1 MGLFFVYIL
10 KASLCL
16 AVFYLFYRA
25 LLGKE
30 TFHRFNRLAL
40 LSLLAL
46 SCLLP
51 AIEVTVSE
59 APKMGQAF
67 VSLEEMMLPVPEDE
81 VILDESSA
89 ALSWKE
95 AMLLVSLPVSCGR
108 SLGWLPCSVPRI
120 KNGWTVE
127 SPSSSIGSR

>member
-1 MGLFFVYIL
+1 MGLFFVYTL

-25 LLGKE
+25 LMGKE

-59 APKMGQAF
+59 APKMG
-67 VSLEEMMLPVPEDE
+67 
-81 VILDESSA
+81 
-89 ALSWKE
+89 
-95 AMLLVSLPVSCGR
+95 
-108 SLGWLPCSVPRI
+108 
-120 KNGWTVE
+120 
-127 SPSSSIGSR
+127 

>member
-1 MGLFFVYIL
+1 MGLFLVYIL

-40 LSLLAL
+40 LSLLVL

-59 APKMGQAF
+59 APKMGQVF

-95 AMLLVSLPVSCGR
+95 AMLLVYV
-108 SLGWLPCSVPRI
+108 LGILFCLQ
-120 KNGWTVE
+120 G
-127 SPSSSIGSR
+127 SPLCRRQQ